1 MSIITRALG
10 LVGLA
15 PAAALRGAQ
24 AEAEILKSE
33 ISRARVGSVRTIFGG
48 HPADN
53 LSPGRLAALLRSA
66 EDGDAE
72 AYLELA
78 EQMEERDLHYLS
90 VLGTRKRQVSQ
101 LPATIEAATD
111 AAEDQRI
118 ADFLRD
124 WLTRDALEAEIFDI
138 LDAVGKGFSASE
150 MVWQLDGPLW
160 YPDAIRSRLP
170 QWFEFDRDTGEE
182 LLLRGGY
189 AETSVQAAPLPPA
202 KFIVHKSAAKSG
214 LPIRGGFARAVAWA
228 YLFKNFALKDWVA
241 FADVY
246 GMPFRLGKYP
256 AQATEEQIDT
266 LFRAVVGMGQDA
278 AAVIPDTMMVDLVD
292 GKVNGSADLYERL
305 CDYLD
310 RQISKAVLG
319 QTATTDA
326 DTGGLGSGKEHGD
339 VRADIERAD
348 AKALQA
354 TLQRDLIMPMVR
366 LNFGE
371 RKAWPKIRIGREA
384 QEDLEQLTRA
394 VSTLV
399 PLGLRVQE
407 SVIRDKLGLPDPE
420 PDAEILAAP
429 ESGPVSAFPDPDAT
443 TPASARGPR
452 FLQLLSGRYDD
463 VIIAAAARLAADE
476 ADAIDLAAD
485 AMVHEEG
492 RRMLAPIIEP
502 LMDAI
507 AAGAG
512 YDEVRGLLA
521 DVAGEM
527 DEGELAKMLEQACTI
542 SRIAGNA
549 GA

>member
-24 AEAEILKSE
+24 AEAEILKNE

-53 LSPGRLAALLRSA
+53 LSPVRLAALLRSA

-101 LPATIEAATD
+101 LPVTIEAATD

-124 WLTRDALEAEIFDI
+124 WLTRDTLDAEIFDI

-150 MVWQLDGPLW
+150 IVWQLDGPLW
-160 YPDAIRSRLP
+160 YPEAIRSRLP
-170 QWFEFDRDTGEE
+170 QWFEFDRDTGEA

-189 AETSVQAAPLPPA
+189 GETSVQTTPLPPA

-292 GKVNGSADLYERL
+292 GKANGSADLYERL

-384 QEDLEQLTRA
+384 EEDLEQLTRA

-429 ESGPVSAFPDPDAT
+429 QSGPVSAFPDPDTT
-443 TPASARGPR
+443 TPASALRPR

-476 ADAIDLAAD
+476 ADAIDLAGD